1 MCIVSFFSMDLLILL
16 IIKIGDS
23 MFNKHLIINNNGEI
37 HLYLYID
44 FNYEFGKDLRTNDKE
59 SKTQTLREK
68 IIEYIREK
76 HINVEPVKVFLVVG
90 GLVIGSIFVQNY
102 KYNDVKNSLE
112 PNYQYVEEVDVFNN
126 KNIINTPSVKTDDE
140 KSLTNEDAIAATTN
154 TTLGEAKVINQQQPK
169 QTTIINESTNTTS
182 SIVSQ
187 HKTQSSLPVVEEL
200 PPPPPPTPSEP
211 MVTLYRSIGTIET
224 MSLEDYV
231 VGVVSGEMPASFA
244 TEALKA
250 QSVIARTYALKRIEQ
265 NQILKDDVSNQ
276 VYKDNSQLKALWGTS
291 FDTYYNK
298 IKKAV
303 EATKGQTL
311 TYGGKYIEAV
321 YHSTSNG
328 ITEDAMAV
336 WGNNFPY
343 LKPVDS
349 HWDLDASSYLKETE
363 KEFHVLSSIIGLD
376 FTTDTNIEVL
386 SRTAGNRIDKIKID
400 DKIFSGVELRNLLG
414 LRSADFDIRI
424 EDGKTIITTRGYGHG
439 VGMSQYGANGMAKEG
454 YNYKQ
459 ILEHYYPNTNI
470 KS

>member
-1 MCIVSFFSMDLLILL
+1 
-16 IIKIGDS
+16 
-23 MFNKHLIINNNGEI
+23 MFNKHLIVNNNGEI

-59 SKTQTLREK
+59 SKTQTLRERVV
-68 IIEYIREK
+68 EYIKEK

-90 GLVIGSIFVQNY
+90 SLVIGSIFINNY
-102 KYNDVKNSLE
+102 KYNDIKNTLE
-112 PNYQYVEEVDVFNN
+112 PNYQYVEEVDIFNN
-126 KNIINTPSVKTDDE
+126 KDIIETPSVKTDD
-140 KSLTNEDAIAATTN
+140 KKPLTNDDTKSTATTAN
-154 TTLGEAKVINQQQPK
+154 TTLPETKIINQQKPN
-169 QTTIINESTNTTS
+169 QTTAKETTTINADTNKTNPITS
-182 SIVSQ
+182 Q
-187 HKTQSSLPVVEEL
+187 PQTQVPPLEAEKL
-200 PPPPPPTPSEP
+200 PPPPQTPSEP
-211 MVTLYRSIGTIET
+211 MITVYRSIGTIET
-224 MSLEDYV
+224 MTLEDYV
-231 VGVVSGEMPASFA
+231 VGVVGGEMPASFNS
-244 TEALKA
+244 EALKA
-250 QSVIARTYALKRIEQ
+250 QSIIARTYALKKIEQ

-276 VYKDNSQLKALWGTS
+276 VYKDNNQLKALWGSS

-328 ITEDAMAV
+328 MTEDAIAV

-349 HWDLDASSYLKETE
+349 HWDLDANTYLRETE
-363 KEFHVLSSIIGLD
+363 KEFYVLSSIIGLD
-376 FTTDTNIEVL
+376 FTAETNIEVL
-386 SRTAGNRIDKIKID
+386 SRTAGNRIDKIKIN
-400 DKIFSGVELRNLLG
+400 DKVFTGIELRNLLG
-414 LRSADFDIRI
+414 LRSADFDIKI
-424 EDGKTIITTRGYGHG
+424 ENGKTFITTRGYGHG